1 MVAIAVFTGIAG
13 SGKTSLVHAYSEWLR
28 KNFMNPGVV
37 NLDPGAEE
45 LPYKAVFDIR
55 RFFTIDE
62 VMRRY
67 QLGPNGAFVKASELV
82 LETAEKIMSSEPFSN
97 IEDYDMVLVDT
108 PGQMEAFLFRPSTG
122 IFFRRLASRGNIV
135 LVYLIDASSI
145 GNVMDA
151 ITVWFIYVLLQ
162 VKTGLVTVPVISKI
176 DAALRPEIIQLLV
189 ENPEKLAVLVQSEG
203 VGFGYEVIPSLVEIA
218 RKTKGPFRTVAVS
231 ARNRT
236 GLEMLHALL
245 HEAFCACGDLT

>member
-13 SGKTSLVHAYSEWLR
+13 SGKTSLVHAYNEWLS
-28 KNFMNPGVV
+28 KNFMRPGIV

-45 LPYKAVFDIR
+45 LPYKPVFDIR
-55 RFFTIDE
+55 RFFTIEE

-67 QLGPNGAFVKASELV
+67 NLGPNGAFVKASELV
-82 LETAEKIMSSEPFSN
+82 LENAERIVESEPFIN
-97 IEDYDMVLVDT
+97 IEDYDMILVDT
-108 PGQMEAFLFRPSTG
+108 PGQMEAFIFRPSTG
-122 IFFRRLASRGNIV
+122 IFFRKLALRGNIV
-135 LVYLIDASSI
+135 LAYLIDASSI
-145 GNVMDA
+145 SNVVDA

-176 DAALRPEIIQLLV
+176 DAALRPEIIRLLV
-189 ENPEKLAVLVQSEG
+189 ENPEKLTLLAESETTG
-203 VGFGYEVIPSLVEIA
+203 LGHEVIPDLVEIA
-218 RKTKGPFRTVAVS
+218 KKTKGPFRTVAVS
-231 ARNRT
+231 ARNMT